1 MSASRSSSGKTLT
14 LHLPPHSLK
23 IAGIAFGLLVN
34 ALLGQVGIDY
44 SKFASMTEYT
54 ALISGKVYSTL
65 GVENLLQR
73 GIVVLIVAIIAAL
86 YPAREAARNEPAKSL
101 HFV

>member
-1 MSASRSSSGKTLT
+1 MLGVVGL
-14 LHLPPHSLK
+14 
-23 IAGIAFGLLVN
+23 IAGIAFGVLMN
-34 ALLGQVGIDY
+34 ALLGQVGLDY

-54 ALISGKVYSTL
+54 ARISGKVYSTL